1 MREEL
6 TRVLR
11 HGKALRKYGVSP
23 EEVEALLGLVETF
36 SLKVS
41 PRRTVPLAVRDPKD
55 TMVLA
60 AALGNADYLVTGDDD
75 LLVLADDP
83 RLGQLRILTVTAFLN
98 ILKEP
103 SEGR

>member
-1 MREEL
+1 
-6 TRVLR
+6 
-11 HGKALRKYGVSP
+11 VSP
-23 EEVEALLGLVETF
+23 EEVEALLVLVETF